1 MNADVW
7 PRPGTALA
15 DTERSIQRRGES
27 AMWDS
32 EPVPIARPLCAQ
44 RVGACAWANT
54 LPTACDRRAPRDYHP
69 TPAAFGDPSAIPRR
83 ARYLG
88 IDPGRRVSVRHPRG
102 VSVLGDGAEA
112 TDFGSCTNTQ
122 TSAIALVNILT
133 TAGASASVR
142 RGGDSPDWH
151 RTESNGLP
159 WSAPCL
165 GFLVAGVTL
174 VDNCA
179 RGRWSVR

>member
-1 MNADVW
+1 MRMFGRDRARLW
-7 PRPGTALA
+7 PTLSGRSSAAGSRQCGIRSLDQSPG
-15 DTERSIQRRGES
+15 
-27 AMWDS
+27 
-32 EPVPIARPLCAQ
+32 LCAHSGSVLA
-44 RVGACAWANT
+44 RGRIPCL
-54 LPTACDRRAPRDYHP
+54 LPAIAERPATITQHP
-69 TPAAFGDPSAIPRR
+69 LPSAIPRR